1 MARRPGGHRQAPEL
15 ASSGPVSR
23 PAGLAPIALAYGP
36 TRWPAGL
43 VAVARVCVCMS
54 RWPVFVNQDTN
65 TADQVR
71 WPVAR
76 VPGGLVPDLV
86 AVDQAPGLVPAD
98 LVHAAADQVA
108 RAMARGPWRR
118 SRRQL
123 TSPVS
128 PGPEKTARAQ
138 AAPALARFHTLG
150 FT

>member
-1 MARRPGGHRQAPEL
+1 MARRPGGHRQAPEP

-36 TRWPAGL
+36 TWWPAGL

-86 AVDQAPGLVPAD
+86 AVDQ
-98 LVHAAADQVA
+98 VHAAADQVA

-123 TSPVS
+123 TCPVS
-128 PGPEKTARAQ
+128 PGPKKRAGCR
-138 AAPALARFHTLG
+138 LRRL
-150 FT
+150 